1 MPSSPTAPKTSR
13 LVGPIPKC
21 SALAHQCLNL
31 SGVIF
36 IWLPFPWPI
45 LCNSGSISVEP
56 HGSFQTSRLK
66 KLGLIFLLNGYLHFP
81 ISAQLPYCPP
91 FVSLSLFSFLFT
103 FLHSAIPNILC
114 LIIIAFID
122 HYSLLEVW
130 PVCSLCH
137 LQIIW
142 HLFWWRLLF
151 PKQIFSSNQ
160 FADLGPTIG
169 QNAFQFS
176 DPIVP
181 ANM

>member
-91 FVSLSLFSFLFT
+91 FVSLSLFSFHCF
-103 FLHSAIPNILC
+103 
-114 LIIIAFID
+114 
-122 HYSLLEVW
+122 
-130 PVCSLCH
+130 
-137 LQIIW
+137 
-142 HLFWWRLLF
+142 LLF
-151 PKQIFSSNQ
+151 LLLNLSILLTLRQLTHVFFQKFYNELHTHFSYIYLVIFNTSC
-160 FADLGPTIG
+160 FATC
-169 QNAFQFS
+169 FYFCT
-176 DPIVP
+176 
-181 ANM
+181 